1 MASIFKERI
10 RMAIENDPYLPL
22 FMRVASRIDSILE
35 SPQQIRNA
43 RKDRLGVY
51 TLRWN
56 ISDLIGEEGTAALFA
71 GNGDLAI
78 YRLCKYLQIQFSGR
92 WMAFS
97 GVDAVVADVS
107 RHVSVSHG
115 GALAVECQC
124 YLDFI
129 P

>member
-1 MASIFKERI
+1 MASIFKERV

-43 RKDRLGVY
+43 RKDGLGVY

-56 ISDLIGEEGTAALFA
+56 ISDLVGEEGAAALFA
-71 GNGDLAI
+71 GNRDLVI
-78 YRLCKYLQIQFSGR
+78 YRLCKYLQTQFSGR

-97 GVDAVVADVS
+97 GPDVMIADVEQHGS
-107 RHVSVSHG
+107 MSHAA
-115 GALAVECQC
+115 ALSIERQC
-124 YLDFI
+124 YLDFV